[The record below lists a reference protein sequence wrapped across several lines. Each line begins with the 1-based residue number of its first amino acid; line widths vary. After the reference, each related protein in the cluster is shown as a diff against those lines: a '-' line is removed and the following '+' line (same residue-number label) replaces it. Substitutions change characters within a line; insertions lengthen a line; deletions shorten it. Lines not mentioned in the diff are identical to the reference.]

1 VGVEAVNELEKQEE
15 TEEKLNSPPG
25 TGGVSRSDG
34 VVDKIE

>member
-1 VGVEAVNELEKQEE
+1 VGVKAVNDLEKQEE
-15 TEEKLNSPPG
+15 AEEKLNAPPG